1 MNTLLGRKVGM
12 TRIFHEDGFAL
23 PVTVI
28 QAGPCSVVQ
37 VKDEKKDGYNAVQL
51 GFEEIREKLVN
62 MPMAGHFKKNSLEPK
77 RFLREVRVESVD
89 GIEVGGEFKVD
100 MFHEGEY
107 VDVTSVSKGLGFM
120 GAVRRHGFKGGPKT
134 HGQSDRWR
142 APGSIGQASYPARV
156 FKGTKMSGRM
166 GGDKITVKNLLVA
179 KVDLEN
185 NLICVRGAVPG
196 KNHTFV
202 KIRKSR

>member
-1 MNTLLGRKVGM
+1 MNTLFGRKIGM
-12 TRIFHEDGFAL
+12 TRIFLEDGSAL

-37 VKDEKKDGYNAVQL
+37 VKSEEKDGYNAVQL
-51 GFEEIREKLVN
+51 GFEGIRETLVN
-62 MPMAGHFKKNSLEPK
+62 MPMTGHFKNNDVKPT
-77 RFLREVRVESVD
+77 RFLREVCMESVD
-89 GIEVGGEFKVD
+89 DIEVGGEFKVD
-100 MFHEGEY
+100 VFHEGER
-107 VDVTSVSKGLGFM
+107 VDVSGVSKGLGFM
-120 GAVRRHGFKGGPKT
+120 GTVRRHGFKGGPKS

-142 APGSIGQASYPARV
+142 APGSIGQSSYPSRV
-156 FKGTKMSGRM
+156 FKGTRMSGRM
-166 GGDKITVKNLLVA
+166 GGDRITVKNLLVA
-179 KVDLEN
+179 KIDTEN